1 MSKHLVW
8 VTTAAL
14 CVPIMASGSSA
25 QAAPAPTP
33 PGGSIIAAY
42 SLTAP
47 VGATPS
53 GLVARAIVPNG
64 IDCPVL
70 VTTHASGAEKRT
82 KMRERKAPVTTDN
95 AFAALRSCSANIPA
109 GASRAVVGSRT
120 IPASLPKQTGSIAVF
135 GDTGC
140 RLKGSTVQDCND
152 PAAWPL
158 ARVALSVARE
168 KPDLIVFT
176 GDFFYREA
184 ACPDNLA
191 SECGASPAPIPG
203 MPFKDSA
210 LAWQADVFNPMAP
223 MLASAPIVVTRGN
236 HEACDRG
243 GNGYFIYFDP
253 REGTEGTCA
262 PVEQPDGSL
271 VVTPPR
277 VTPSFAVDVAVTPSR
292 SLRFVVV
299 DSANGW
305 DCEVSSILPQQRAAY
320 VAAQRLAAKK
330 KESWLIVHRPVAAWQ
345 MNTDCGPNGGWIA
358 ADQQVGSYGL
368 LGDYSVMVSSH
379 IHTVQTMNIPGIPP
393 QVVLGNGGTLLESP
407 VPFSLPVTGP
417 SFDDSLAYPAPTSGW
432 WEVSFGYAMV
442 HPKAGGRW
450 QWDMKHVD
458 GTPMRDCVL
467 AGRMRCSAP

>member
-1 MSKHLVW
+1 MRRHLVW
-8 VTTAAL
+8 AAAAAL
-14 CVPIMASGSSA
+14 CISVAAPGASA
-25 QAAPAPTP
+25 QAIPAPAPP
-33 PGGSIIAAY
+33 ADSVIAAY
-42 SLTAP
+42 TLAAP

-53 GLVARAIVPNG
+53 GLVARAVVPNG

-70 VTTHASGAEKRT
+70 VTTHARGVEKRT
-82 KMRERKAPVTTDN
+82 KMRERKAPVTTNN
-95 AFAALRSCSANIPA
+95 AFAALRSCSANIPV

-120 IPASLPKQTGSIAVF
+120 IPASLPKQARSIAVF

-140 RLKGSTVQDCND
+140 RLKGTTVQDCND

-158 ARVALSVARE
+158 ARVAQSISRE
-168 KPDLIVFT
+168 EPDLIVFT

-184 ACPDNLA
+184 ACPNDLS

-203 MPFKDSA
+203 LPFKDSA
-210 LAWQADVFNPMAP
+210 VAWQADVFTPMAP
-223 MLASAPIVVTRGN
+223 VLASAPIVVTRGN

-262 PVEQPDGSL
+262 PVVQPDGSL
-271 VVTPPR
+271 VVPTPR

-292 SLRFVVV
+292 SLRLVVV

-345 MNTDCGPNGGWIA
+345 MNTDCGPNGGWIS

-379 IHTVQTMNIPGIPP
+379 IHTVETMNIPGIPP
-393 QVVLGNGGTLLESP
+393 QIVLGNGGTLLESP
-407 VPFSLPVTGP
+407 VPFALPVTGP
-417 SFDDSLAYPAPTSGW
+417 SFDDSMAYPAPTSGW
-432 WEVSFGYAMV
+432 WDISFGYAMV
-442 HPKAGGRW
+442 HPKPQGRW
-450 QWDMKHVD
+450 QWDIKHVD
-458 GTPMRDCVL
+458 GTPMQDCVL
-467 AGRMRCSAP
+467 ADRLECSAP

>member
-1 MSKHLVW
+1 MRRHLVW
-8 VTTAAL
+8 AAAAAL
-14 CVPIMASGSSA
+14 CISVAAPGASA
-25 QAAPAPTP
+25 QAIAAPAPP
-33 PGGSIIAAY
+33 ADSVIAAY
-42 SLTAP
+42 TLAAP

-53 GLVARAIVPNG
+53 GLVARAVVPNG

-70 VTTHASGAEKRT
+70 VTTHARGAEKRT
-82 KMRERKAPVTTDN
+82 RMRERKAPLTTGN

-120 IPASLPKQTGSIAVF
+120 IPASLPKQARSIAVF

-140 RLKGSTVQDCND
+140 RLKGTTVQDCND

-158 ARVALSVARE
+158 ARVAQSISRE
-168 KPDLIVFT
+168 EPDLIVFT

-184 ACPDNLA
+184 ACPNDLS

-203 MPFKDSA
+203 LPFKDSA
-210 LAWQADVFNPMAP
+210 LAWQADVFTPMAP
-223 MLASAPIVVTRGN
+223 VLASAPIVVTRGN
-236 HEACDRG
+236 HESCYRG

-262 PVEQPDGSL
+262 PVVQPDGSL
-271 VVTPPR
+271 ALPPLG
-277 VTPSFAVDVAVTPSR
+277 VTPSFAVDVVVSSTR
-292 SLRFVVV
+292 SLRLVVV
-299 DSANGW
+299 DSADGQ
-305 DCEVSSILPQQRAAY
+305 DCAVSSILPQQRAAY

-345 MNTDCGPNGGWIA
+345 MNTDCGPNGGWIS

-379 IHTVQTMNIPGIPP
+379 IHTVETMNIPGIPP
-393 QVVLGNGGTLLESP
+393 QIVLGNGGTLLESP
-407 VPFSLPVTGP
+407 VPFALPVTGP

-432 WEVSFGYAMV
+432 WDISFGYAMV
-442 HPKAGGRW
+442 HPKPKGRW
-450 QWDMKHVD
+450 QWDIKHVD
-458 GTPMRDCVL
+458 GTPMQNCVL
-467 AGRMRCSAP
+467 ADRMECSAP

>member
-1 MSKHLVW
+1 MRKHLVW
-8 VTTAAL
+8 LVAAAL
-14 CVPIMASGSSA
+14 CIPV
-25 QAAPAPTP
+25 AAPGASARVAPAAAP
-33 PGGSIIAAY
+33 PAGSVIAAF

-47 VGATPS
+47 AGATAS

-64 IDCPVL
+64 INCPVL
-70 VTTHASGAEKRT
+70 VTTHGRGTEKRT
-82 KMRERKAPVTTDN
+82 NMRERKAPATTDN

-109 GASRAVVGSRT
+109 GASRAVVGSHT
-120 IPASLPKQTGSIAVF
+120 IPASLPKQTRSIAVF
-135 GDTGC
+135 GDSGC

-158 ARVALSVARE
+158 ARIAQSITRE
-168 KPDLIVFT
+168 DPDLIVFT

-184 ACPDNLA
+184 ACPDDLS

-210 LAWQADVFNPMAP
+210 LAWQADVFTPMAP
-223 MLASAPIVVTRGN
+223 VLASAPIVVTRGN

-271 VVTPPR
+271 VVSAPR
-277 VTPSFAVDVAVTPSR
+277 VTPSFAVDVAVTPTR
-292 SLRFVVV
+292 SLRLVVV

-320 VAAQRLAAKK
+320 EAAQRLAAKK

-345 MNTDCGPNGGWIA
+345 MNTDCGPNGGWIS

-379 IHTVQTMNIPGIPP
+379 IHTVETMNIPGIPP
-393 QVVLGNGGTLLESP
+393 QIVLGNGGTLLESP
-407 VPFSLPVTGP
+407 VPFALPVTGP
-417 SFDDSLAYPAPTSGW
+417 SFADSMAYPAPTSGW
-432 WEVSFGYAMV
+432 WEIAFGYAMV
-442 HPKAGGRW
+442 HPKPKGRW
-450 QWDMKHVD
+450 QWDIKHAD
-458 GTPMRDCVL
+458 GTPMQTCML
-467 AGRMRCSAP
+467 AGRMGCSAP

>member
-1 MSKHLVW
+1 MRRDLVW
-8 VTTAAL
+8 AAAAAL
-14 CVPIMASGSSA
+14 CISVAAPGASA
-25 QAAPAPTP
+25 QAIPAPAPP
-33 PGGSIIAAY
+33 ADSVIAAY

-47 VGATPS
+47 VGATAS
-53 GLVARAIVPNG
+53 GLVARAVVPNG

-70 VTTHASGAEKRT
+70 VTTHARGVEKRT
-82 KMRERKAPVTTDN
+82 KMRERKAPVTTNN
-95 AFAALRSCSANIPA
+95 AFAALRSCSANIPV

-120 IPASLPKQTGSIAVF
+120 IPAALPKQARSIAVF

-140 RLKGSTVQDCND
+140 RLKGTTVQDCND

-158 ARVALSVARE
+158 ARVAASITRE
-168 KPDLIVFT
+168 DPDLIVFT

-184 ACPDNLA
+184 ACPNDLS

-210 LAWQADVFNPMAP
+210 LAWQADVFTPMAP
-223 MLASAPIVVTRGN
+223 VLASAPIVIARGN

-262 PVEQPDGSL
+262 PVVQPDGSL
-271 VVTPPR
+271 VVPTPR
-277 VTPSFAVDVAVTPSR
+277 VTPSFAVDVAVTPFR
-292 SLRFVVV
+292 SLRLVVV
-299 DSANGW
+299 DSANGL

-320 VAAQRLAAKK
+320 EAAQRLAAKE

-345 MNTDCGPNGGWIA
+345 MNTDCGPNGGWIS

-379 IHTVQTMNIPGIPP
+379 IHTVETMNIPGIPP
-393 QVVLGNGGTLLESP
+393 QIVLGNGGTLLESP
-407 VPFSLPVTGP
+407 VPFALPVTGP
-417 SFDDSLAYPAPTSGW
+417 SFDDSMAYPAPTSGW
-432 WEVSFGYAMV
+432 WDISFGYAMV
-442 HPKAGGRW
+442 HPKPKGRW
-450 QWDMKHVD
+450 QWDIKHVD
-458 GTPMRDCVL
+458 GTPMQNCVL
-467 AGRMRCSAP
+467 ADRMECSAP